1 MSNMSSFIK
10 QHNNILSLS
19 PNSEECSCN
28 CRNKDNCPL
37 AGSCLKTYIVYR
49 ANVIKQNKTHI
60 YYGASDGEFKYQY
73 NNYTNSL
80 RNQDYEN
87 KTELSKHIRQT
98 KCNGI
103 EFSLK
108 WSIAAYATPY
118 RCGTRRCELCLTEK
132 YIIA

>member
-1 MSNMSSFIK
+1 MESSSISTT
-10 QHNNILSLS
+10 I
-19 PNSEECSCN
+19 
-28 CRNKDNCPL
+28 
-37 AGSCLKTYIVYR
+37 
-49 ANVIKQNKTHI
+49 TH
-60 YYGASDGEFKYQY
+60 
-73 NNYTNSL
+73 TNSF

-98 KCNGI
+98 KRNGI